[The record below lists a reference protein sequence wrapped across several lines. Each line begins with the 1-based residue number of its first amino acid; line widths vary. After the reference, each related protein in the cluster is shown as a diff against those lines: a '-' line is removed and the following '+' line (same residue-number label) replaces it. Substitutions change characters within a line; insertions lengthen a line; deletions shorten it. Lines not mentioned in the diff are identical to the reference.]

1 MAVITAGAAA
11 CPGVQCVNTASKY
24 VQVDITSLVQDW
36 LAGGHANN
44 GLALKPNATTIS
56 VTFEGKESTTTSH
69 APELDVVLN
78 TSLAQLQGQ
87 ITPAQVA
94 PGTYNISITGNA
106 ATANSATTAGSAT
119 TASSAGVAGA
129 LALTPSQCGA
139 TLFATGIQANGNANC
154 SGITNAHLPSSV
166 VYNNQVNT
174 FAAGFKQTFTAN
186 STYAGLNIAG
196 ISVNNPTGL
205 AAGDLW
211 FRLDLKH
218 LHFYDG
224 LTTHQL
230 MFRDDSL
237 PESQVTNLTAD
248 LATQTTN
255 LNDEIANRQAAV
267 TAEAL
272 ARAAGDAATLTSANT
287 YTDNTKT
294 NILTQPQTFSGNE
307 TLSGNNSFTGSNM
320 FSGAKVDLS
329 GAGATLPVKTTT
341 GTVPTTGSANAC
353 VDGEMLMKVNGDPG
367 QQLFICNAAHDG
379 WVMVND
385 DAVTASA
392 ANAYT
397 DSKVATEAAARIAGD
412 AATLSSANGF
422 TTTAV
427 TNEAAARIAGDAA
440 TLASANTYTDNT
452 KTNILTQPQTFSGN
466 ETLSGNNSFTGSNT
480 FSGAKV
486 DLSGAGATLP
496 VQTTT
501 GTVPA
506 SGSANAC
513 VDGEMLMKVNGTP
526 GQQLFICN
534 AAHDGWVMV
543 NDDTAT
549 ASAANAYTDSK
560 VATEAAARTAADT
573 TEATARIAADSAE
586 ALARAAGDAATLT
599 SANTYTDSTKTNI
612 LTQPQTFSGNET
624 LSGNNSFTGSNTF
637 SGAKVDLSGAGA
649 TLPVQTTIGTVPT
662 SGSANACVDGEML
675 MKVNGTPG
683 QQLFICNAAHDGW
696 VMVNDDTATA
706 SAANAYTDSK
716 VATEAAA
723 RTAGDATKP

>member
-1 MAVITAGAAA
+1 MILDLSGPAGQQLYVCNSAHDGWVGINDESQLQASITAETAA
-11 CPGVQCVNTASKY
+11 
-24 VQVDITSLVQDW
+24 
-36 LAGGHANN
+36 
-44 GLALKPNATTIS
+44 
-56 VTFEGKESTTTSH
+56 
-69 APELDVVLN
+69 
-78 TSLAQLQGQ
+78 
-87 ITPAQVA
+87 
-94 PGTYNISITGNA
+94 
-106 ATANSATTAGSAT
+106 
-119 TASSAGVAGA
+119 
-129 LALTPSQCGA
+129 
-139 TLFATGIQANGNANC
+139 
-154 SGITNAHLPSSV
+154 
-166 VYNNQVNT
+166 
-174 FAAGFKQTFTAN
+174 
-186 STYAGLNIAG
+186 
-196 ISVNNPTGL
+196 
-205 AAGDLW
+205 
-211 FRLDLKH
+211 
-218 LHFYDG
+218 
-224 LTTHQL
+224 
-230 MFRDDSL
+230 
-237 PESQVTNLTAD
+237 
-248 LATQTTN
+248 
-255 LNDEIANRQAAV
+255 RQAADA
-267 TAEAL
+267 TLQNNINAEATARQTADSAEAL
-272 ARAAGDAATLTSANT
+272 ARAAGDVATLASANT
-287 YTDNTKT
+287 YTDNAKT

-307 TLSGNNSFTGSNM
+307 TLSGNNSFTGSNT

-329 GAGATLPVKTTT
+329 GAGATLPVQTATTT
-341 GTVPTTGSANAC
+341 PPSSGHPGAC
-353 VDGEMLMKVNGDPG
+353 VDGQMILDLSGPAG
-367 QQLFICNAAHDG
+367 QQLYVCNSAHDG
-379 WVMVND
+379 WVGIND
-385 DAVTASA
+385 ESQLQASITAE
-392 ANAYT
+392 T
-397 DSKVATEAAARIAGD
+397 AARQAADATLQNNINAEATARQTAD
-412 AATLSSANGF
+412 AA
-422 TTTAV
+422 
-427 TNEAAARIAGDAA
+427 EALARAAGDAA
-440 TLASANTYTDNT
+440 TLASANTYTDNA

-496 VQTTT
+496 VQTTI
-501 GTVPA
+501 GTVPT

-560 VATEAAARTAADT
+560 VATEAKARAAADA

-586 ALARAAGDAATLT
+586 ALARAAGDVATLA
-599 SANTYTDSTKTNI
+599 SANTYTDNAKTNI

-723 RTAGDATKP
+723 RTAAD